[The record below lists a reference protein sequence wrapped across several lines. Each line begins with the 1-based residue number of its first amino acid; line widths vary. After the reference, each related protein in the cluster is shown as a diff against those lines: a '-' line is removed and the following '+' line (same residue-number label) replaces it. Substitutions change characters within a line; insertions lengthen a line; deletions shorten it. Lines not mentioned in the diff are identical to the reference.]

1 MSPAGRRTGSGETR
15 AAILEAAAAS
25 FAEHG
30 YAGTTMRAVAAEA
43 GVDAALIHHYFGTKQ
58 ELFRAVLE
66 LPVDLQAVASRVLA
80 GDREELGERLAR
92 AFLSVW
98 DDPAASRPLL
108 AQLRSALTD
117 PVAAESLRG
126 FVIDTVLAT
135 VTEAVDR
142 PRSDLRATLAA
153 SQLIGVAIL
162 RHALELEPLA
172 SADRDELAAALGPTL
187 QRYLTGPLDAA
198 EADG

>member
-25 FAEHG
+25 FAERG
-30 YAGTTMRAVAAEA
+30 YAGTTMRGVAAEA

-80 GDREELGERLAR
+80 GDREELGERLAS

-135 VTEAVDR
+135 VTEAIDR

-198 EADG
+198 GADG